1 MNIDPAR
8 LRPLDRLRLA
18 EQLQENPELGWAL
31 DDLRQQFA
39 DMALLADTAEQREGA
54 RLKYLAVG
62 DVQAILQARMAGF
75 RLEHDNEMQAERDKQ
90 EDRSMR
96 EMA

>member
-1 MNIDPAR
+1 MNPDR

-39 DMALLADTAEQREGA
+39 DMALLADTADQRESA

-62 DVQAILQARMAGF
+62 DVQAVLLARLAGF
-75 RLEHDNEMQAERDKQ
+75 RLGHEQEMEAERAKQ
-90 EDRSMR
+90 E
-96 EMA
+96 AA

>member
-1 MNIDPAR
+1 VSIDPTR

-31 DDLRQQFA
+31 DDLQQQFA
-39 DMALLADTAEQREGA
+39 DMALRADTPLERESA

-62 DVQAILQARMAGF
+62 DVRAVLLARMAGF
-75 RLEHDNEMQAERDKQ
+75 RLEHEHEMEAERAAKQ
-90 EDRSMR
+90 E
-96 EMA
+96 AA

>member
-1 MNIDPAR
+1 MIDPAR

-39 DMALLADTAEQREGA
+39 DMALLADTPVERESA

-62 DVQAILQARMAGF
+62 DVRAVLLARLAGF
-75 RLEHDNEMQAERDKQ
+75 RMGHEQEMEAERERAAKQ
-90 EDRSMR
+90 E
-96 EMA
+96 AA

>member
-1 MNIDPAR
+1 MSIDPAR

-31 DDLRQQFA
+31 DDLAQQFA
-39 DMALLADTAEQREGA
+39 DMALLADTADQRESA

-62 DVQAILQARMAGF
+62 DVRAILLARMAGF
-75 RLEHDNEMQAERDKQ
+75 RLGHDQEMEAEREAKQ
-90 EDRSMR
+90 E
-96 EMA
+96 AA

>member
-1 MNIDPAR
+1 MSIDPAR

-31 DDLRQQFA
+31 DDLQQQFA
-39 DMALLADTAEQREGA
+39 DMALLADTAEQRESA

-62 DVQAILQARMAGF
+62 DVRAVLLARLAGF
-75 RLEHDNEMQAERDKQ
+75 RLGHEQEMEAEQAKQ
-90 EDRSMR
+90 E
-96 EMA
+96 AA